1 MDADQPGLF
10 QLPDHEPQVPPR
22 PPQRG
27 KNRQVWELTATAE
40 VTITDPSALQAAARS
55 DEGFVITV
63 PAADLGVEEAEPEE
77 ADAAPG
83 DDVFDALAWLIWP
96 SDGLEEALDAGALR
110 REVLDAAAADPP
122 TYLPSLRDPKA
133 NRSTRVAPVPA
144 PDGLVLIISGSLL
157 LRHDLPFDRTVHLA
171 LSPAARARRTSRDDA
186 WTLPAY
192 DRYDAETQPAEAA
205 DVVLKLDDPRR
216 PALRW
221 T

>member
-1 MDADQPGLF
+1 MANPRAGWTPVAPDAVPGRLADW
-10 QLPDHEPQVPPR
+10 LAAEPGIVRVAVDGPPAGAPDD
-22 PPQRG
+22 
-27 KNRQVWELTATAE
+27 L
-40 VTITDPSALQAAARS
+40 AAALLGELRHR
-55 DEGFVITV
+55 GR
-63 PAADLGVEEAEPEE
+63 PAAWIRAATFWRDASVRLEHGREDVESYL
-77 ADAAPG
+77 D
-83 DDVFDALAWLIWP
+83 W
-96 SDGLEEALDAGALR
+96 LDAGALR

-192 DRYDAETQPAEAA
+192 DRYDAETRPAEAA